1 VVVASRP
8 GWAPSLHVPSR
19 SQARLEPIP
28 PQTAYKLVETSTTP
42 TPLSDVALAQ
52 LLRAHGLRATAQRRA
67 IYGLF
72 AGTENGHLSAEE
84 VFQRARVQLPELSRA
99 TVYNALGELAEAGL
113 LGVVEGPGPRQF
125 DANVSPHHH
134 FRCLRCSTLYD
145 IELGHVDLSLKE
157 PGFEVER
164 AHVLIEG
171 LCPQCAGVEAEPGH
185 PRPRPIA
192 S

>member
-1 VVVASRP
+1 MSA
-8 GWAPSLHVPSR
+8 
-19 SQARLEPIP
+19 
-28 PQTAYKLVETSTTP
+28 TP
-42 TPLSDVALAQ
+42 TPLSDMALAQ

-125 DANVSPHHH
+125 DANVLPHHH
-134 FRCLRCSTLYD
+134 FRCRQCHTLHD
-145 IELGHVDLSLKE
+145 IEPEGVELSLRD

-164 AHVLIEG
+164 AHVLLEG
-171 LCPQCAGVEAEPGH
+171 LCPKCAPGAGEPGP
-185 PRPRPIA
+185 PRPRPVA

>member
-1 VVVASRP
+1 MD
-8 GWAPSLHVPSR
+8 
-19 SQARLEPIP
+19 
-28 PQTAYKLVETSTTP
+28 TAP

-84 VFQRARVQLPELSRA
+84 VFQRARAELPELSRA

-125 DANVSPHHH
+125 DANVAPHHH
-134 FRCLRCSTLYD
+134 FRCQRCSGLFD
-145 IELGHVDLSLKE
+145 IEPEHIDMTLRE
-157 PGFEVER
+157 PGFQVGR
-164 AHVLIEG
+164 AHVLLEG
-171 LCPQCAGVEAEPGH
+171 LCPKCAGDGTDSAP
-185 PRPRPIA
+185 PRPRPVA

>member
-1 VVVASRP
+1 M
-8 GWAPSLHVPSR
+8 
-19 SQARLEPIP
+19 
-28 PQTAYKLVETSTTP
+28 STTP

-84 VFQRARVQLPELSRA
+84 VFQRARAQLPELSRA

-125 DANVSPHHH
+125 DANVAPHHH
-134 FRCLRCSTLYD
+134 FRCRRCSVLYD
-145 IELGHVDLSLKE
+145 IEPAHIDMCLNE

-164 AHVLIEG
+164 AHVLLEG
-171 LCPQCAGVEAEPGH
+171 LCPKCAGSGSESAP
-185 PRPRPIA
+185 PRPRPVA

>member
-1 VVVASRP
+1 M
-8 GWAPSLHVPSR
+8 
-19 SQARLEPIP
+19 
-28 PQTAYKLVETSTTP
+28 STTFP
-42 TPLSDVALAQ
+42 SPLSDVALAQ

-72 AGTENGHLSAEE
+72 AGTAKAPPSGAADPPTKAPPSGAADPPIDHHLSAEE
-84 VFQRARVQLPELSRA
+84 VFQQARAQLPELSRA

-125 DANVSPHHH
+125 DANVAPHHH
-134 FRCLRCSTLYD
+134 FRCRRCAALRD
-145 IELGHVDLSLKE
+145 IEPAHVDLTLRE

-164 AHVLIEG
+164 AHVLLEG
-171 LCPQCAGVEAEPGH
+171 LCPKCAGAGTEPAP
-185 PRPRPIA
+185 PRPRPVA